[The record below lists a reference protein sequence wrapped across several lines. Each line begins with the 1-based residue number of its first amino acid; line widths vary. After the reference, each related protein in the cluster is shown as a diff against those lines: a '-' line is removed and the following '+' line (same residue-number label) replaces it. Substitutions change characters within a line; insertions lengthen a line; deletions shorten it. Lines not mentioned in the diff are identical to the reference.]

1 MRTTPRTRGA
11 LPEPIPSLGW
21 GVVQELAHVLNYPS
35 AEEPL
40 RPRVGSANVSD
51 HQANERTFLAWL
63 RTAIALMG
71 FGFVVAKFELYLR
84 LIAQTRSPPHPFLS
98 SMIGIFLVIVGGVMA
113 AASAVRYR
121 AIQQK

>member
-1 MRTTPRTRGA
+1 M
-11 LPEPIPSLGW
+11 
-21 GVVQELAHVLNYPS
+21 
-35 AEEPL
+35 
-40 RPRVGSANVSD
+40 GSANVSD

-84 LIAQTRSPPHPFLS
+84 LIAQTRSRPHPFLS

-121 AIQQK
+121 AIQQKIDLGTYEPGRWPMWIASASLTAVGALLVIYLFETTRP

>member
-1 MRTTPRTRGA
+1 M
-11 LPEPIPSLGW
+11 
-21 GVVQELAHVLNYPS
+21 
-35 AEEPL
+35 
-40 RPRVGSANVSD
+40 GSANVSD

-121 AIQQK
+121 AIQQKIDLGTYEPGRWPMWIASASLTAVGALLVIYLFETTRP